1 MDLHDFSKKLN
12 LKEVKLKDYLQ
23 SPTVDTGLHRFNT
36 ATMPVIV
43 LEARVFTSPLF
54 LVRTLE
60 VLFSCTA
67 FSLVA
72 SLDHK
77 NQSGASTETFRIFC
91 MFTWCF
97 FFVVTLLIHII
108 NIIQFHSLIPISW
121 KNLTMTVALLGVLMN
136 LSSSVVFP
144 WIVMDHTTMPP
155 RALAATVASGLTC
168 VAYVSEC
175 CVLRTQ
181 AHEQRGYISSLPGF
195 LKIMQ
200 LWGGLQVIPL
210 IVLLQKIT
218 NPIPWQFSV
227 SCISCGICIF
237 ICLVTLV
244 VILGDFASR
253 CLLPFDRFLTAF
265 SLIGVLFYMLATVI
279 CLTKILQLIEKTSKL
294 DIINA
299 VIMET
304 VVSSIT
310 LLSYTV
316 DLAFSTKLLCD
327 RSHI

>member
-1 MDLHDFSKKLN
+1 M
-12 LKEVKLKDYLQ
+12 
-23 SPTVDTGLHRFNT
+23 DTGLHRFNT
-36 ATMPVIV
+36 ATMPLIV

-54 LVRTLE
+54 FVRTLE

-72 SLDHK
+72 SWDHK
-77 NQSGASTETFRIFC
+77 NQFGPETFRIFC

-136 LSSSVVFP
+136 LSSSVVFT
-144 WIVMDHTTMPP
+144 WIVIHQKIKSP

-168 VAYVSEC
+168 VAYASES

-210 IVLLQKIT
+210 IVLIKKLMD
-218 NPIPWQFSV
+218 PIPWQFSV
-227 SCISCGICIF
+227 SCISCGVCIF
-237 ICLVTLV
+237 ICLITLA

-253 CLLPFDRFLTAF
+253 CLLPFDRFLAAF
-265 SLIGVLFYMLATVI
+265 SLIGVLLYMLATVI
-279 CLTKILQLIEKTSKL
+279 CLTKILQLIDKEFNT
-294 DIINA
+294 DVIYA

-316 DLAFSTKLLCD
+316 DLAFSIKLLCD